1 MDIKELRK
9 GVEGFA
15 GEMDE
20 EYYLNGSGQK
30 EDLNLSAIYEKY
42 SYLFSEEL
50 LRELTEAREE
60 ASGEEDRSLRF
71 FQAFVTEALLDS
83 EVTELNDRF
92 ETAES
97 KASIEVDGEKIAYRM
112 SAVTLSNEENREKR
126 KEIDRKRLE
135 VVKELNPILEA
146 KIAKLHK
153 TARGLGYE
161 NYMALYRSLKGI
173 DFINLEKIMKNLLV
187 RTEGIYVEKMDEFLR
202 ENLGI
207 TLEEAEKH
215 DMSLL
220 FRAKE
225 FDGYFPKEKLIDT
238 FKATLKGMG
247 IDLDSQKNIHLDYE
261 ERPSKSPRAFVAP
274 IKVPEKIMLNL
285 LPHGG
290 YGDYDTLLHEGGH
303 AEHFASVDPALPE
316 EFKYLGDISVSE
328 SYAFLFQYLTTDA
341 RWVARYTDMEDM
353 EKYLD
358 FVYLIKLFFLRRYA
372 AKLIYEIK
380 LHQSIV
386 DDSMGKV
393 YKETLESAL
402 KFRHPEEHYL
412 VDVDDGFYVSQYLRA
427 WIFEAQLRAALM
439 EKFGE
444 KWFENPEAGPYLMK
458 NLYSY
463 GQKYNVEE
471 LAVMLGY
478 QGLDAEPLIEE
489 IEDHFD

>member
-9 GVEGFA
+9 GVEGFV

-30 EDLNLSAIYEKY
+30 EDLNLSAIYQKY
-42 SYLFSEEL
+42 SYLFSREL
-50 LRELTEAREE
+50 LDEIREARNE
-60 ASGEEDRSLRF
+60 ASGEDDRSLRF

-83 EVTELNDRF
+83 EVSELNDQF

-112 SAVTLSNEENREKR
+112 SAITLSNETNREKR

-135 VVKELNPILEA
+135 VVKELNPILEK

-161 NYMALYRSLKGI
+161 NYMELYHSLKGI
-173 DFINLEKIMKNLLV
+173 DFIGLEKIMKNLLV
-187 RTEGIYVEKMDEFLR
+187 RTEGIYVEKMNEFLQ

-207 TLEEAEKH
+207 TLDEAEKH
-215 DMSLL
+215 DISLL

-225 FDGYFPKEKLIDT
+225 FDSYFPREKLIDT
-238 FKATLKGMG
+238 FKATLMGMG

-285 LPHGG
+285 MPHGG

-303 AEHFASVDPALPE
+303 AEHFGSVDPELPE
-316 EFKYLGDISVSE
+316 EFKYLGDVSVSE

-341 RWVARYTDMEDM
+341 RWVAKYTDMEDM
-353 EKYLD
+353 NKYLD

-372 AKLIYEIK
+372 AKLIYEIR

-386 DDSMGKV
+386 DESMGKL
-393 YKETLESAL
+393 YRETLESAL
-402 KFRHPEEHYL
+402 KFKHPEEHYL
-412 VDVDDGFYVSQYLRA
+412 MDVDDGFYVSQYLRA
-427 WIFEAQLRAALM
+427 WIFEAQLRSVLM

-444 KWFENPEAGPYLMK
+444 KWFENPKTSPYIIN
-458 NLYSY
+458 NLYRY
-463 GQKYNVEE
+463 GQKYNVDE

-489 IEDHFD
+489 IEDHFE

>member
-9 GVEGFA
+9 GVEGFV

-30 EDLNLSAIYEKY
+30 EDLNLSAIYDKY
-42 SYLFSEEL
+42 SYLFSEGL
-50 LRELTEAREE
+50 LHEITAAREN
-60 ASGEEDRSLRF
+60 ATGEEDRSLRF

-83 EVTELNDRF
+83 TVTELNDQF

-97 KASIEVDGEKIAYRM
+97 KATIEVDGEKIAYRM

-126 KEIDRKRLE
+126 RLIDRKRLE
-135 VVKELNPILEA
+135 VVKELNPILEK

-153 TARGLGYE
+153 TARKLGYE
-161 NYMALYRSLKGI
+161 NYMELYRSLKGI
-173 DFINLEKIMKNLLV
+173 DFVNLEKIMKNLLT
-187 RTEGIYVEKMDEFLR
+187 RTEGIYVEKMNEFLQ

-215 DMSLL
+215 DISLL

-225 FDGYFPKEKLIDT
+225 FDRYFPKERLIDT

-247 IDLDSQKNIHLDYE
+247 IDLDAQKNIHLDYE

-274 IKVPEKIMLNL
+274 IKVPEKVMLNL

-303 AEHFASVDPALPE
+303 AEHFASVDPDLPE
-316 EFKYLGDISVSE
+316 EFKYLGDVSVSE
-328 SYAFLFQYLTTDA
+328 SYAFLFQYLTTDE
-341 RWVARYTDMEDM
+341 RWVARYTDMDEL

-386 DDSMGKV
+386 DESMGQV
-393 YKETLESAL
+393 YKKTLESAL

-427 WIFEAQLRAALM
+427 WIFEAQLREALR
-439 EKFGE
+439 EKFGDR
-444 KWFENPEAGPYLMK
+444 WFENTKTGPYLMK

-471 LAVMLGY
+471 LATMLGY